1 MIKIFFK
8 DKLHRKIVLISSAIS
23 LFSIAFFLFYNPEF
37 EPREIKLVGVI
48 KDLKNEVKKK
58 AVDSVDWEKL
68 QEFDEVRANDLIF
81 TGSKSSATI
90 ELYNKDLK
98 LNMLPNS
105 ILRIDVKEDTP
116 RVDIEK
122 GDSVFEYGKDVNFI
136 IAKDKDV
143 RIVKSKPDNN
153 LKNSEKNV
161 VSFNSV
167 NLDSKERKK
176 EIDKLVAAAEEE
188 EKTSNGNEEFLREL
202 EKRREEKKKEQAKFF
217 YIIIGMGAVMLLLS
231 FF

>member
-1 MIKIFFK
+1 MIKIFLK

-48 KDLKNEVKKK
+48 KNLKNEVKKK

-105 ILRIDVKEDTP
+105 ILRIDVKEEIP

-122 GDSVFEYGKDVNFI
+122 GDSLFEYGKDVNFI
-136 IAKDKDV
+136 IAKDKNV
-143 RIVKSKPDNN
+143 RIVKSKPNGDQ
-153 LKNSEKNV
+153 KNV

-167 NLDSKERKK
+167 NLDSKKRKE
-176 EIDKLVAAAEEE
+176 EIAKLVASSEE
-188 EKTSNGNEEFLREL
+188 EKKAGSGNEEFLKEL

-217 YIIIGMGAVMLLLS
+217 YIIVGMGAVMLLLS